1 MDLGVFIPIAN
12 NGWLISTASPQY
24 GASFALNRE
33 TTLLAEKYGFEF
45 ALSMV
50 KLRGFG
56 GKSEFWDHALESFTL
71 MAALAAVTN
80 RIKLYASTAV
90 LTLPPAIVARMA
102 STIDSI
108 APGRF
113 GINIV
118 SGWAEAEYSQ
128 MGLWPGAA
136 HYARRYEYSAE
147 YVTVMK
153 ELWSKGQSD
162 FKGAWFK
169 MDDCR
174 LSPRPSVMPS
184 IVSAGQSDAGMQFAA
199 EYANYNFCLGE
210 GVNTPTKCANTIGR
224 LMAAVKKTPGSK
236 TGAYALFM
244 VIAGETDAAAQAKW
258 ESYKAG
264 KDLDALKWLGDQA
277 MADDKADPGS
287 TASSMVNPVSA
298 VNFNMGTVVGSY
310 ATVASLLDELD
321 TVEGMAGVM
330 LTFDDFVLGMQAFG
344 ERIQPLMK
352 SRAHVQVAA

>member
-33 TTLLAEKYGFEF
+33 TTQLAEKYGFEF

-90 LTLPPAIVARMA
+90 LTLPPAIAARMA
-102 STIDSI
+102 ATIDSI

-113 GINIV
+113 GVNIV

-128 MGLWPGAA
+128 MGLWPGAQ
-136 HYARRYEYSAE
+136 HYGRRYEYSAE
-147 YVTVMK
+147 YVTIMK
-153 ELWSKGQSD
+153 DLWSKGQCD
-162 FKGAWFK
+162 LKGAWFQ

-184 IVSAGQSDAGMQFAA
+184 IVSAGQSDIGMQFAA
-199 EYANYNFCLGE
+199 EYADYNFCLGE
-210 GVNTPTKCANTIGR
+210 GVNTPTKCADTIGR
-224 LMAAVKKTPGSK
+224 LMAAVKKKPGSK

-244 VIAGETDAAAQAKW
+244 VIADETDAAAQAKW

-287 TASSMVNPVSA
+287 TAASMVNPASA

-310 ATVASLLDELD
+310 ATVASMLDELA
-321 TVEGMAGVM
+321 TIEGMAGVM

-352 SRAHVQVAA
+352 SRQHVQVA